1 MDNYNIIARRN
12 ARSTRNNDSKQ
23 WSQIDICV
31 DDSYLTSH
39 NNICSNVNNPYINW
53 NKIAVHAQLAFFVIL
68 GIVCIMMTF

>member
-12 ARSTRNNDSKQ
+12 TRSTHNDSEQ

-39 NNICSNVNNPYINW
+39 NNIYSNVNNPHINW
-53 NKIAVHAQLAFFVIL
+53 NKIADHTQLAFFVIL
-68 GIVCIMMTF
+68 GIVCIMMAF